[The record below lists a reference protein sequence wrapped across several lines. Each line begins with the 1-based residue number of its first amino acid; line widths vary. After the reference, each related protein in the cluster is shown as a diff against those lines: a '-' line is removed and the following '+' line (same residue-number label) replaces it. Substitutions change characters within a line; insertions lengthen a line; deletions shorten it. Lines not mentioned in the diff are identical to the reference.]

1 METVPLTLNYV
12 NVVVIL
18 PHNMGRSLDD
28 DSKLLEGF
36 MLGTFEGLLMLTD
49 PHFPSGA
56 APP

>member
-1 METVPLTLNYV
+1 
-12 NVVVIL
+12 
-18 PHNMGRSLDD
+18 MGRALDD